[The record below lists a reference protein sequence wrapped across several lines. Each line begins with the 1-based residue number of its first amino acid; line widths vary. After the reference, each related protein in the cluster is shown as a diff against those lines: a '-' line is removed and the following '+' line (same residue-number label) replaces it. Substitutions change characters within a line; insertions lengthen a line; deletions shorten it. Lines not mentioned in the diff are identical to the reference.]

1 MRTSWLRAGPWFQ
14 AERHACDDVFPG
26 EANGQEPVMKRFHAI
41 ALTLAST
48 ALFSLSSGAA
58 IAQNVSGGDPY
69 AQGYAA
75 GASAKER
82 NSFDAFDKGYRA
94 GHQTAQNGVRNQA
107 DSAQAYDQGYEAG
120 IARANRDREQAYNE
134 GFEARGRQDQRVV
147 ARAFDNGFDAGDRRS
162 RDELGYP

>member
-1 MRTSWLRAGPWFQ
+1 
-14 AERHACDDVFPG
+14 
-26 EANGQEPVMKRFHAI
+26 MKRFHAI
-41 ALTLAST
+41 KLTLASA
-48 ALFSLSSGAA
+48 ALFSLGCGAA
-58 IAQNVSGGDPY
+58 MAQNVSGGDPY

-82 NSFDAFDKGYRA
+82 NSFNAFDNGYRA
-94 GHQTAQNGVRNQA
+94 GQTVQNNVQSQA

-120 IARANRDREQAYNE
+120 IARANRNREQAYNE